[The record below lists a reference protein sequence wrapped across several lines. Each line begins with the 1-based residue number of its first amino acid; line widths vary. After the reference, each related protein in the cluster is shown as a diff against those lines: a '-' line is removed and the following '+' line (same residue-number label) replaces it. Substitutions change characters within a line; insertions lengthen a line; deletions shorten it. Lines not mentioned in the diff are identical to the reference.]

1 MILYLDSSAIVK
13 RYVTEAKS
21 KDVRALMDGAEVAAT
36 SMVSRV
42 EVAAA
47 FARAVRLDALSQV
60 AGRQAQRRFAAE
72 WPDFVRVPVT
82 EVLVARAEG
91 LAWEHGLRGYDAV
104 QLASALV
111 WQDAI
116 GQDAVFATFDQ
127 MLMNAA
133 EATGLEA
140 WPSSAKARGRS

>member
-13 RYVTEAKS
+13 RYVTEAHS
-21 KDVRALMDGAEVAAT
+21 KELRALMDEAEVAAT
-36 SMVSRV
+36 SMISRV

-47 FARAVRLDALSQV
+47 FARAVRLQALSQV
-60 AGRQAQRRFAAE
+60 TGRTSQARFAAE
-72 WPDFVRVPVT
+72 WPDFVRIPVT
-82 EVLVARAEG
+82 EVLVARAGG

-104 QLASALV
+104 QLASALA

-127 MLMNAA
+127 ALKDAA
-133 EATGLEA
+133 EASGLEG
-140 WPSSAKARGRS
+140 WPRGKPSRGHT